1 MLWTGI
7 DRLGTQLIQFV
18 IGILIARVLLPSD
31 YGLIGMLAIFMGV
44 AQTFLDSGFANALI
58 QKKDRNTLDY
68 STVFYFSIVIGV
80 ILYLILYVAAPWIAD
95 FYSQP
100 ILTQITRVYMLTLVI
115 NGLAIVHTA
124 KMTIDLDFRSQAV
137 ISIVS
142 IICSGGLG
150 IWMAYSGY
158 GVWAL
163 VWQGI
168 CLASVRMILSWIFC
182 RWLPLLRFSLQSF
195 RKLFSFGSK
204 LLGSSLI
211 NRVSSNL
218 STIIIGKVFHSAEL
232 GFFTRANQFCVLPT
246 TTITNIVLKV
256 NFPILSQLQ
265 DDDARLLE
273 AYKTLLRTPVWLL
286 YPILF
291 GIAALAR
298 PLILTLLGENWLGS
312 ASLIPILA
320 FGSLWDPLT
329 HINLNLLY
337 VKGRSDL
344 VLKLEL
350 IKKPIAFVMLLSA
363 IPFGIIGMCISIAL
377 YSFIAFCFNCHY
389 TGKML
394 GYGFGK
400 QVREILPILGY
411 CVVMLAGVVPFNFLN
426 IHPAAQ
432 LFLGI
437 AAGMIIYIS
446 VSVANKDTSYLGV
459 RKIIKEKFHI

>member
-7 DRLGTQLIQFV
+7 DRLATQLIQFV

-68 STVFYFSIVIGV
+68 STVFYFSIVIGL
-80 ILYLILYVAAPWIAD
+80 ILYLLLYFAAPWIAG

-100 ILTQITRVYMLTLVI
+100 ILTKITRVYMLTLVI
-115 NGLAIVHTA
+115 NGFSIVHTA
-124 KMTIDLDFRSQAV
+124 KMTIDLDFRSQAA

-142 IICSGGLG
+142 ILCSGGLG
-150 IWMAYSGY
+150 IWMAYSDY

-163 VWQGI
+163 VWQGV
-168 CLASVRMILSWIFC
+168 CASVVRTILSWLFC
-182 RWLPLLRFSLQSF
+182 RWLPLLRFSIYSF
-195 RKLFSFGSK
+195 KLLFSFGSK

-211 NRVSSNL
+211 NNIYSNL
-218 STIIIGKVFHSAEL
+218 STIIIGKVFHSTEL

-265 DDDARLLE
+265 DDNGRLVE
-273 AYKTLLRTPVWLL
+273 AYKSLLRTPVWIL

-291 GIAALAR
+291 GIAALSR
-298 PLILTLLGENWLGS
+298 PLILTLLGDNWLGS
-312 ASLIPILA
+312 AMLIPILA
-320 FGSLWDPLT
+320 FGCLWEPLT

-350 IKKPIAFVMLLSA
+350 MKKPIAFVMLLSA
-363 IPFGIIGMCISIAL
+363 IPFGIIGMCISISL
-377 YSFIAFCFNCHY
+377 YSFVAFCFNCYY

-394 GYGFGK
+394 RYGFGK
-400 QVREILPILGY
+400 QMKEILPILAY
-411 CVVMLAGVVPFNFLN
+411 SVVMTIGVIPLNFLH
-426 IHPAAQ
+426 IHPVIQ
-432 LFLGI
+432 LILGI
-437 AAGMIIYIS
+437 ATGMIIYLSLSIITHD
-446 VSVANKDTSYLGV
+446 VSYLGI
-459 RKIIKEKFHI
+459 RKIIKDKFHI

>member
-1 MLWTGI
+1 
-7 DRLGTQLIQFV
+7 
-18 IGILIARVLLPSD
+18 
-31 YGLIGMLAIFMGV
+31 
-44 AQTFLDSGFANALI
+44 
-58 QKKDRNTLDY
+58 
-68 STVFYFSIVIGV
+68 
-80 ILYLILYVAAPWIAD
+80 
-95 FYSQP
+95 
-100 ILTQITRVYMLTLVI
+100 
-115 NGLAIVHTA
+115 
-124 KMTIDLDFRSQAV
+124 MTIDLDFRSQAA
-137 ISIVS
+137 ISIIS
-142 IICSGGLG
+142 IICSGALG

-168 CLASVRMILSWIFC
+168 CLAAVRTVLSWIFC
-182 RWLPLLRFSLQSF
+182 RWLPLLRFSMQSF
-195 RKLFSFGSK
+195 RQLFSFGSK

-211 NRVSSNL
+211 NSVYSNL

-265 DDDARLLE
+265 DDNARLVE

-312 ASLIPILA
+312 AALIPILA
-320 FGSLWDPLT
+320 FGCLWDPLT

-363 IPFGIIGMCISIAL
+363 IPFGIIGMCISISL
-377 YSFIAFCFNCHY
+377 YSFIAFCFNCYY

-394 GYGFGK
+394 GYGFVK
-400 QVREILPILGY
+400 QMKEILPILGY
-411 CVVMLAGVVPFNFLN
+411 CVIMLAGVVPFNFLH
-426 IHPAAQ
+426 IHPVGQ
-432 LFLGI
+432 LILGI
-437 AAGMIIYIS
+437 AAGMIVYLS
-446 VSVANKDTSYLGV
+446 VSIANKDTSFLGV
-459 RKIIKEKFHI
+459 RKIIIDKFHI